1 MAFLRGG
8 LSIRS
13 LVALALLAL
22 FPAMWASEMAVWKRK
37 STNDE
42 EITRTSL
49 LSNVELSLEGLEAG
63 RRKNGD

>member
-1 MAFLRGG
+1 MAFLRGD

-13 LVALALLAL
+13 FGCIGL
-22 FPAMWASEMAVWKRK
+22 FPAMWASEMAGWKRK
-37 STNDE
+37 STNVE

-63 RRKNGD
+63 RRKEDD